1 MCIRD
6 SCKATGTLCGGV
18 DLYLAVGESEI
29 SVSWCP
35 CGYSG
40 YWYGVCFEGELG
52 DVEMD
57 DCVYKAP
64 TKVSYPRSIY
74 QFVVDVSGRT
84 DEWR

>member
-1 MCIRD
+1 M
-6 SCKATGTLCGGV
+6 
-18 DLYLAVGESEI
+18 
-29 SVSWCP
+29 
-35 CGYSG
+35 
-40 YWYGVCFEGELG
+40 CFEGELG